1 MNPFK
6 ESTTIKQ
13 LIELSSYFNL
23 DNAIKEA
30 STRLMPRQIGNYL
43 VPESLD
49 SITFGMRLDLQ
60 ELNTDEEFLFKPL
73 ELLAKMTNIEILY
86 SNAWDVIRFNSFVV
100 SELNRFTKRDETTLK
115 YKFDKEELKAGISKV
130 NHGVFG
136 VIDVIAQ
143 RMGITHDE
151 VLELGQGK
159 VYMML
164 KIDID
169 NSNYQKQLRD
179 VFNTSK

>member
-13 LIELSSYFNL
+13 LLEIINYYDLN
-23 DNAIKEA
+23 DAIREVSKRTIP
-30 STRLMPRQIGNYL
+30 SQIGNFL
-43 VPESLD
+43 VPQSLD
-49 SITFGMRLDLQ
+49 YITFGMRLDLQ

-73 ELLAKMTNIEILY
+73 ELLAKVTNLEILKF
-86 SNAWDVIRFNSFVV
+86 NAWDVIRFNSFVI
-100 SELNRFTKRDETTLK
+100 SELNRFTKRDEQTLK
-115 YKFDKEELKAGISKV
+115 YKFDKEEIKAGINKV

-136 VIDVIAQ
+136 LLDVIAK
-143 RMGITHDE
+143 RMGITHDQ
-151 VLELGQGK
+151 VLELGQSK

-169 NSNYQKQLRD
+169 NANYQKNLRD